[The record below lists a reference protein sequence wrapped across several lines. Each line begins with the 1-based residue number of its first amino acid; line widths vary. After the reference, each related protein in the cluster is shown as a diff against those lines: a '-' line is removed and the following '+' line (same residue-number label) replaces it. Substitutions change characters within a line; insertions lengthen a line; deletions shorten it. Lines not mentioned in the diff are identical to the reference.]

1 MKLDKGKVISS
12 DLSESEIED
21 IFREVT
27 ARNLGEKTDLSEFA
41 TKDCEAVRQTPDE
54 VRAGGGFYERRPFD
68 IDSSRVLFSSAFE
81 RLSGK
86 TQCITSPGRDHIT
99 NRMVHSLRVAEISA
113 SIARCLGANEDL
125 ARTIGLSHDIGHA
138 PLGHLGEMF
147 ISEAVYQEGEDV
159 FRDIG
164 IFRHNIQGVNV
175 VDRVGNRSGFSKGS
189 GMNLTNQVRH
199 GILTHDGETDFK
211 KVSPDRTITPERMN
225 EDIERYIGEVI
236 KESGDLVSSF
246 EFSSADSV
254 SKFISEVNSS
264 IKKVKVVPATI
275 EACIV
280 LLVDTLHY
288 APEDFDDMVRLGVAK
303 RSDLPLDVV
312 KRLGTSSGDM
322 MNSLIM
328 DLLIHS
334 YGKDTITYSEEVS
347 SILIDFKK
355 KFLYPKYAIVNSWVD
370 SDAHD
375 PRMLGSRGKIFKRT
389 KYLFDKFLKALKDPG
404 SYPNSPII
412 KNYMDGRD
420 LHSYLNKLRERHGE
434 SAVVQIVVDY
444 VAGFT
449 DRYFFEESD
458 KMFE

>member
-1 MKLDKGKVISS
+1 MKLDKKKFISS
-12 DLSESEIED
+12 DLPESEVKD
-21 IFREVT
+21 IFREVS
-27 ARNLGEKTDLSEFA
+27 ARNLGEETELNEFA
-41 TKDCEAVRQTPDE
+41 TRDNEAVRQVPDGE
-54 VRAGGGFYERRPFD
+54 RSSGVFYERRPFD

-125 ARTIGLSHDIGHA
+125 ARAIGLSHDIGHA

-147 ISEAVYQEGEDV
+147 ISEAVYQAGKDV

-175 VDRVGNRSGFSKGS
+175 VDRVANRSGFSKGS
-189 GMNLTNQVRH
+189 GMNLTDQVRH
-199 GILTHDGETDFK
+199 GILTHDGETDFR
-211 KVSPDRTITPERMN
+211 KVSPDRSITPETLG
-225 EDIERYIGEVI
+225 EDVERYINEVI
-236 KESGDLVSSF
+236 KKSGDFVSSF

-254 SKFISEVNSS
+254 SQFISRVNSS
-264 IKKVKVVPATI
+264 IKKVKVAPATI

-288 APEDFDDMVRLGVAK
+288 APEDFEDMVRLGVAK
-303 RSDLPLDVV
+303 RSDLPLEVAE
-312 KRLGTSSGDM
+312 RLGTSSGDM

-334 YGKDTITYSEEVS
+334 YGKDTITYSDEVS

-389 KYLFDKFLKALKDPG
+389 KYLFDKFLRALKDSS
-404 SYPNSPII
+404 SYPNSPIV
-412 KNYMDGRD
+412 KDYMDGRD
-420 LHSYLNKLRERHGE
+420 LYNYLNKLRERHGE

-444 VAGFT
+444 IAGFT
-449 DRYFFEESD
+449 DRYFFKESD